1 MAWAGACAGHQDQAE
16 IIVGFTVGG
25 VEAQDLAKL
34 FLRQVEF
41 FLSDVYVPEIVMS
54 PEGIGIERQR
64 MLQCFQGVVVVLLA
78 AVNDSKQVVTLDAGG
93 VQSSAALLFSVW
105 LPPPNL
111 GATGLRLPG
120 MAMGHFEVG
129 RGLLRVVAD
138 CCATDLPAEMK
149 TTVSARIRNSS
160 RARPAFL
167 GGC

>member
-54 PEGIGIERQR
+54 PKGIGIECQR
-64 MLQCFQGVVVVLLA
+64 MLQCFQGVIVSPYRCCKRFQA
-78 AVNDSKQVVTLDAGG
+78 GCNPRRWRDSV
-93 VQSSAALLFSVW
+93 SAALLSSVW

-111 GATGLRLPG
+111 AAAGLRLPG
-120 MAMGHFEVG
+120 TAMGHSKLAV
-129 RGLLRVVAD
+129 D
-138 CCATDLPAEMK
+138 CSE
-149 TTVSARIRNSS
+149 
-160 RARPAFL
+160 
-167 GGC
+167 